1 MRRCVMVVLL
11 AGFCAVSCSPPPAAS
26 SHTSSAG
33 TTAAPASDVASA
45 SPAVPACQASAQA
58 DEALSASGALLVTAV
73 SLSNEA
79 LTAAGRIVKQAQGL
93 KSVSESVCG
102 IETGNSGKSNR
113 QTVCQAAKELDRD
126 GGLRAQTEA
135 ENVADAAELA
145 SADDIA
151 TFKRQLDA
159 VAHPASS
166 GTIALL
172 AKYCDDPLS

>member
-1 MRRCVMVVLL
+1 MVVLL
-11 AGFCAVSCSPPPAAS
+11 AGICAAGCSPTRAAS
-26 SHTSSAG
+26 SQTSAAG
-33 TTAAPASDVASA
+33 TTTAPASNVASA
-45 SPAVPACQASAQA
+45 SPTVPACQASTQA
-58 DEALSASGALLVTAV
+58 DEALSASGELMVTAV
-73 SLSNEA
+73 SLSDET

-93 KSVSESVCG
+93 KSVSESVCE
-102 IETGNSGKSNR
+102 IETGNSGKPNR

-135 ENVADAAELA
+135 ENAADAAELA

-151 TFKRQLDA
+151 TFQRQLDA
-159 VAHPASS
+159 VADPASS